1 MISPQASLGPV
12 VVLSEVY
19 ANSLMVLVN
28 DRISARRETSNVAT
42 VQLDIVLTDIAS
54 RQPVTEEVME
64 DEPNGVQAANRSRG
78 FKEVA
83 VSEGGI
89 P

>member
-1 MISPQASLGPV
+1 MSSRNKSFYCLVVFDIASSISGTRSCSFGSLCQFVDGPCQRYV
-12 VVLSEVY
+12 
-19 ANSLMVLVN
+19 
-28 DRISARRETSNVAT
+28 
-42 VQLDIVLTDIAS
+42 VLTDIAS

>member
-28 DRISARRETSNVAT
+28 DRVSARRETSSAAT
-42 VQLDIVLTDIAS
+42 LQLDVVLTDIAS
-54 RQPVTEEVME
+54 RQPVTEEVTE
-64 DEPNGVQAANRSRG
+64 GDPSGVQAAD
-78 FKEVA
+78 
-83 VSEGGI
+83 
-89 P
+89 